1 MYTSINE
8 WRKANY
14 NKSNK
19 INEELDFTPEEEL
32 ETPGFETEENEE
44 EEEVLTVE
52 QLDELLRNEFV
63 ASELEFELTPE
74 ELEVIFKVVS
84 KLVSKEEETEE
95 EENENE
101 EEEEEVIDEA
111 FLGLIKSK
119 DEKIKLLSDAT
130 KLDKNEKE
138 IKSNTADFI
147 EDTTH
152 GGESRA
158 KKYLPN
164 LYAYFKGT
172 KSLNDIKAFAKNDA
186 QAFTKEIAHI
196 VFKTYVVSQDK
207 NGKWV
212 DKAAYGGSEG
222 LAGGTGVGG
231 GTPTE
236 DK

>member
-14 NKSNK
+14 NKSSM

-32 ETPGFETEENEE
+32 ETPEFGAEENEE
-44 EEEVLTVE
+44 EVEESLTVE

-84 KLVSKEEETEE
+84 KLVSTEEEE
-95 EENENE
+95 EENEE
-101 EEEEEVIDEA
+101 EENEEEVIEEA
-111 FLGLIKSK
+111 FGDMFKSN
-119 DEKIKLLSDAT
+119 DKIITALSDVT
-130 KLDKNEKE
+130 KIDKNEKE
-138 IKSNTADFI
+138 IKSKVSNFI
-147 EDTTH
+147 ENTTH
-152 GGESRA
+152 GGEARA

-164 LYAYFKGT
+164 LYAYFKGS
-172 KSLNDIKAFAKNDA
+172 KSLNDIKTFAKNDA
-186 QAFTKEIAHI
+186 KAFAKEIAHI
-196 VFKTYVVSQDK
+196 VLETYIVSQDK
-207 NGKWV
+207 DGKWV
-212 DKAAYGGSEG
+212 NKAPYGGSEG